1 MTTDTARVR
10 RRLVVDLRSEARV
23 WRIPESLEA
32 RLVASAP
39 PGWEVVIVTT
49 DTVSDGDGGQPPTPD
64 ALAAVRE
71 AEVYFGYGVPEQL
84 LRAAPMLRWVHT
96 ATAGVGATLH
106 AAMRGSDVV
115 LTNSAG
121 IHAVPMAEYVLAGLL
136 HFWRGLDVS
145 QRQQAAAHWSRDFWT
160 DAATPVREV
169 GESAVLIVGTGGIGT
184 AVATRLQALGA
195 RCVGVR
201 RRATLGAPAGFAQVV
216 GLDGL
221 DAALPRCDA
230 VVLAAPAT
238 PATAGL
244 LTAARLDLL
253 PAHAVVVNVARGG
266 LVDAAALAARLADGR
281 LRGAVLDVFDPE
293 PLAADSPLWHL
304 PNLLGTPHISAVTPR
319 RFWERE
325 SALFFENWGRY
336 VRGESLR
343 NVVDKDA
350 GY

>member
-1 MTTDTARVR
+1 M
-10 RRLVVDLRSEARV
+10 RRLVVDLRSRAAV
-23 WRIPESLEA
+23 WRIPEALEA
-32 RLVASAP
+32 RLAATAP
-39 PGWEVVIVTT
+39 PGWEVVVVTT
-49 DTVSDGDGGQPPTPD
+49 DTVSDGDGGQPPTNEV
-64 ALAAVRE
+64 LTAVGD
-71 AEVYFGYGVPEQL
+71 AEVYFGFGVPEQL
-84 LRAAPMLRWVHT
+84 LHSAPKLRWVHT

-106 AAMRGSDVV
+106 PAMRASDVV

-121 IHAVPMAEYVLAGLL
+121 IHAVPMAEYVLTGLMY
-136 HFWRGLDVS
+136 FWRGLDVAQQQQRGS
-145 QRQQAAAHWSRDFWT
+145 QWSREFWI
-160 DAATPVREV
+160 DAETPVREL
-169 GESAVLIVGTGGIGT
+169 GESAVLIVGVGGIGT
-184 AVATRLQALGA
+184 ALATRLQALGA

-201 RRATLGAPAGFAQVV
+201 RRLSRGVPDGFAQVV

-221 DAALPRCDA
+221 DAALARCDA

-238 PATAGL
+238 ATTAGL
-244 LTAARLDLL
+244 LTAERLDLL
-253 PAHAVVVNVARGG
+253 PPHAVVVNVARGS
-266 LVDAAALAARLADGR
+266 LVDTEALGQRLADGR

-293 PLAADSPLWHL
+293 PLAADSPLWQL
-304 PNLLGTPHISAVTPR
+304 PNVLATPHISAVTPR

>member
-1 MTTDTARVR
+1 MSASTARP
-10 RRLVVDLRSEARV
+10 RRLVVDLRSEAAV
-23 WRIPESLEA
+23 WRIPEALEA
-32 RLVASAP
+32 RLATSAP
-39 PGWEVVIVTT
+39 PGWEVVVVTT
-49 DTVSDGDGGQPPTPD
+49 DTVSDGDGGQPPTD
-64 ALAAVRE
+64 EALAAVRD
-71 AEVYFGYGVPEQL
+71 AEVYFGYGVPEPL
-84 LRAAPMLRWVHT
+84 LRAAPGLRWVHT

-106 AAMRGSDVV
+106 PAMRASDIV
-115 LTNSAG
+115 LSNSAG

-136 HFWRGLDVS
+136 HFWRGLDVA
-145 QRQQAAAHWSRDFWT
+145 QRQQRASQWSRGFWI

-184 AVATRLQALGA
+184 ALATRLTALGA

-201 RRATLGAPAGFAQVV
+201 RRPTLGVPEGFAQVV

-221 DAALPRCDA
+221 DAALARCDA

-238 PATAGL
+238 PSTVGV
-244 LTAARLDLL
+244 LTAERLDRL
-253 PAHAVVVNVARGG
+253 PAHAVVVNVGRGS
-266 LVDAAALAARLADGR
+266 LLDAAALAERLAAGR

-293 PLAADSPLWHL
+293 PLAADSPLWQL
-304 PNLLGTPHISAVTPR
+304 PTVLATPHISAVTPR

-325 SALFFENWGRY
+325 AALFFENWGRY